1 MTYGV
6 FRTSH
11 KFYHSRPPANCVSA
25 REAWDVLIQDG
36 PIVSMRLLDGLWMCE
51 RPNGDLDNVEN
62 VFELDRR
69 KTKERAK
76 YAAQG
81 STIGTKGGDHG

>member
-11 KFYHSRPPANCVSA
+11 KFYSSRPPANCVSA
-25 REAWDVLIQDG
+25 RQAWDILILDG

-51 RPNGDLDNVEN
+51 RENGDLDDVEN
-62 VFELDRR
+62 TFELQRR
-69 KTKERAK
+69 KDTDPNRPL
-76 YAAQG
+76 
-81 STIGTKGGDHG
+81 IGLHDGE

>member
-11 KFYHSRPPANCVSA
+11 KFYKSRPPANCVTA
-25 REAWDVLIQDG
+25 RKAWDLLAQKG

-51 RPNGDLDNVEN
+51 RENGDLDDVEN
-62 VFELDRR
+62 VFELNR
-69 KTKERAK
+69 KRAEKERRLEKRAD
-76 YAAQG
+76 
-81 STIGTKGGDHG
+81 SPNESSDL